1 VPYVFLCVGNSEHD
15 RGSHPLSMKD
25 KWSPNPA
32 DCGKSTLTDL
42 KEIKMKLRRN
52 LDMYST
58 LLALVVLAVF
68 SGSAYAAET
77 YKLDPAHTSVVYRVK
92 YQDVTFVYGRFNGP
106 TGSFVY
112 DEAAPANSA
121 IEMQVDANN
130 IDTAVAKRDNHLK
143 SPDFFNAAEHPLVTF
158 KSTSVKKINGDTYQ
172 VSGNLTLLG
181 KSRQLTVNAK
191 HTGSGKDPWGNF
203 RRGFEASF
211 TIKRSDFGMDFM
223 LGGVSDEVAITVS
236 VSGIRQ

>member
-1 VPYVFLCVGNSEHD
+1 
-15 RGSHPLSMKD
+15 
-25 KWSPNPA
+25 
-32 DCGKSTLTDL
+32 
-42 KEIKMKLRRN
+42 MKLKRN
-52 LDMYST
+52 SYINSILVAFA
-58 LLALVVLAVF
+58 LLALF
-68 SGSAYAAET
+68 SGSVYAAET
-77 YKLDPAHTSVVYRVK
+77 YKLDPAHTSVVYRIK
-92 YQDVTFVYGRFNGP
+92 YSGVTFVYGRFNGP

-112 DEAAPANSA
+112 DEAAPGKSA

-143 SPDFFNAAEHPLVTF
+143 SPDFFNAAEYPMVTF
-158 KSTSVKKINGDTYQ
+158 KSTSVKKLSSDTYQ

-181 KSRQLTVNAK
+181 KSRPLTVNAK

-203 RRGFEASF
+203 RRGFETSF

-223 LGGVSDEVAITVS
+223 LGGVSDEVSITVS